1 MPYVELHAHSSYS
14 FLDGASLPE
23 ELAVRAAELGY
34 PALAL
39 TDHDGVYGSLEFAH
53 AAKHFGVRPITG
65 AELTL
70 ADRSHVTVLVETAKG
85 YANLCRLI
93 TAAHAHTRPEGKETQ
108 PPADPALDQALLEEL
123 NEGLVCL
130 SGCARHGLAVRNPNG
145 AARLARAFGR
155 ERFFVELQRPYER
168 GDARRNAGLRDLAA
182 SLGVPTIVTGDVHAH
197 HLRRAALQDV
207 LVAIR
212 HRSSLDGCEAERRG
226 NHECV
231 LLSPAEMV
239 ERFPEDRAA
248 VARTVELAERLRFDL
263 TEELGY
269 RYPDFSDSPEPA
281 IVQLAHVCKRTFEDR
296 YPRGHK
302 LRREARARLDEELKL
317 IDELGLA
324 GFFLLHWDVL
334 ELAREC
340 ALEVRGRD
348 SPRHALPPGRGR
360 GSSVGS
366 LVCYLTGL
374 SHVDPVG
381 AELSLGRFLNR
392 ELDSVPDIDLDFPR
406 DIREK
411 LIVAVTERYGREHAA
426 LVASFSTY
434 RSRGAIRDVGKAL
447 GLPYAEL
454 ERIARVSEGWNAKR
468 VAEELQQLPDADRKL
483 LSPRW
488 RAFGELC
495 HEIAGLPR
503 HISQHPGGMV
513 ISSRPLVELV
523 PVQPAAMA
531 GRQMCQWDKDSCADA
546 GFLKIDLLGL
556 GMLSAVEDCVDQ
568 IARLQGKPIDLS
580 RIPLDDK
587 AVYEEI
593 QRADTIGDFQ
603 IESRAQMQ
611 SLLRTRPEN
620 IDDLTVQVALVRP
633 GPIQGKAV
641 HPYIEHRQRLRE
653 DPSFVPPVDHPL
665 LADCLRSTLGVVVFQ
680 DQVLEV
686 AIALAG
692 FSVGEAEG
700 LRRAMSRKRSHDA
713 LEAYRER
720 FVEGALRKGV
730 DAETADMVY
739 DKLVGFSGFGFPKSH
754 AAAFGLL
761 AYQSAWLR
769 HHYPAEFLCALLN
782 AQPMGFYP
790 PATLVRD
797 GQRRGV
803 ETRPPDV
810 NVSAAKCAVE
820 DGAVR
825 IGIDY
830 VNGIGED
837 RGGGCR
843 RGARAGANRSPSVRD
858 LAQRTQLSE
867 HGLETLIV
875 AGACDCFE
883 LPRRQ
888 LLWQLGLVPRSQSVP
903 GSGGEE
909 KQLALPLDP
918 TAATPELPEPT
929 VWERM
934 LADYRTTNLSVGVHP
949 HGAPACASAGWRD
962 LLARPRERAGP
973 RAGGDRGNGCR
984 TAAARDRERRR
995 LHADRGR
1002 VRPGQ
1007 PDRAAVGLR
1016 QAPSD
1021 RPRRAAHPRAR
1032 PLRTDRAQPERPR
1045 PLARDTRAARA
1056 PDLAGVRSGRQ
1067 PARAPTTS
1075 ATADSVGLRRL
1086 LIGSR
1091 CSIERPSC
1099 ALRLKAV
1106 LTSATWVNAC
1116 GKLPSWRRVSGSHSS
1131 ASRPR
1136 SLRRSRSRS
1145 KDLLGLVVPSLER
1158 EIVGEPEGAREERA
1172 LAGRQP
1178 VDGPCLFVVRC
1189 TGRRARRARGH
1200 ARSPRPCRPCAG
1212 RPPGGSRRAGS
1223 SAGSRPAASSRT
1235 TA

>member
-1 MPYVELHAHSSYS
+1 MSYVELHCHSSYS

-39 TDHDGVYGSLEFAH
+39 TDHDGVYGSLEFAY

-65 AELTL
+65 AEVTL
-70 ADRSHVTVLVETAKG
+70 ADRSHVTLLVETSEG

-93 TAAHAHTRPEGKETQ
+93 TAAHANTRLPGKEAQ
-108 PPADPALDQALLEEL
+108 PPADPALDQRLLEEL
-123 NEGLVCL
+123 SDGLVCL

-145 AARLARAFGR
+145 AARLAHVFGPD
-155 ERFFVELQRPYER
+155 RFFVELQRPYER
-168 GDARRNAGLRDLAA
+168 GDARRNASLRDPAG

-197 HLRRAALQDV
+197 HPRRATLQDV
-207 LVAIR
+207 LVAVR
-212 HRSSLDGCEAERRG
+212 NRTSLDGCEAERRG

-231 LLSPAEMV
+231 LLAPGEMV
-239 ERFPEDRAA
+239 ERFPDDRAA
-248 VARTVELAERLRFDL
+248 VSLTVELAERLRFDL

-281 IVQLAHVCKRTFEDR
+281 IVQLAHVCNRTFEER
-296 YPRGHK
+296 YPQGHR
-302 LRREARARLDEELKL
+302 LRHQALARLEDELKL
-317 IDELGLA
+317 IDEIGLA

-334 ELAREC
+334 ELARKC

-426 LVASFSTY
+426 LVASFATY

-468 VAEELQQLPDADRKL
+468 VAEELQLLPDADRKM

-488 RAFGELC
+488 RAFAELC

-513 ISSRPLVELV
+513 ISTRPLVELV
-523 PVQPAAMA
+523 PVQPAAME
-531 GRQMCQWDKDSCADA
+531 GRQICQWDKDSCADA

-568 IARLQGKPIDLS
+568 IARLRGEPIDLS
-580 RIPLDDK
+580 RIPLDDREVF
-587 AVYEEI
+587 AEI
-593 QRADTIGDFQ
+593 QRADTVGDFQ

-620 IDDLTVQVALVRP
+620 LDDLTVQVALVRP

-641 HPYIEHRQRLRE
+641 HPYVAHREELRRNP
-653 DPSFVPPVDHPL
+653 DFVAPVDHPL

-692 FSVGEAEG
+692 FAVGEAEG

-713 LEAYRER
+713 LEAYRGS
-720 FVEGALRKGV
+720 FVEGAVEQGV
-730 DAETADMVY
+730 DEQTAQLVY

-769 HHYPAEFLCALLN
+769 HHYPAEFLCSLLN

-790 PATLVRD
+790 PATLMRD

-803 ETRPPDV
+803 ETFPPDV
-810 NVSAAKCAVE
+810 NVSLAKCTVE

-825 IGIDY
+825 IGIEY
-830 VNGIGED
+830 VNGVGEEEAKAVVIERD
-837 RGGGCR
+837 
-843 RGARAGANRSPSVRD
+843 RAGRYRSIRE

-867 HGLETLIV
+867 HALETLIV
-875 AGACDCFE
+875 AGACDCF
-883 LPRRQ
+883 
-888 LLWQLGLVPRSQSVP
+888 
-903 GSGGEE
+903 
-909 KQLALPLDP
+909 
-918 TAATPELPEPT
+918 
-929 VWERM
+929 
-934 LADYRTTNLSVGVHP
+934 
-949 HGAPACASAGWRD
+949 
-962 LLARPRERAGP
+962 
-973 RAGGDRGNGCR
+973 
-984 TAAARDRERRR
+984 
-995 LHADRGR
+995 
-1002 VRPGQ
+1002 
-1007 PDRAAVGLR
+1007 
-1016 QAPSD
+1016 
-1021 RPRRAAHPRAR
+1021 
-1032 PLRTDRAQPERPR
+1032 
-1045 PLARDTRAARA
+1045 
-1056 PDLAGVRSGRQ
+1056 
-1067 PARAPTTS
+1067 
-1075 ATADSVGLRRL
+1075 
-1086 LIGSR
+1086 
-1091 CSIERPSC
+1091 
-1099 ALRLKAV
+1099 
-1106 LTSATWVNAC
+1106 
-1116 GKLPSWRRVSGSHSS
+1116 
-1131 ASRPR
+1131 
-1136 SLRRSRSRS
+1136 
-1145 KDLLGLVVPSLER
+1145 
-1158 EIVGEPEGAREERA
+1158 
-1172 LAGRQP
+1172 
-1178 VDGPCLFVVRC
+1178 
-1189 TGRRARRARGH
+1189 
-1200 ARSPRPCRPCAG
+1200 
-1212 RPPGGSRRAGS
+1212 
-1223 SAGSRPAASSRT
+1223 
-1235 TA
+1235 

>member
-1 MPYVELHAHSSYS
+1 MTIELQPEFPHRTRKKDRFPLTGSTSQRAPAARRVRERSAAVPYVELHAHSSYS

-23 ELAVRAAELGY
+23 ELAVQAAELGY
-34 PALAL
+34 GALAL

-53 AAKHFGVRPITG
+53 AAKYFGVRPITG

-70 ADRSHVTVLVETAKG
+70 ADRSHVTVLVETQQG

-93 TAAHAHTRPEGKETQ
+93 TAAHAHTRPEGRESQ

-123 NEGLVCL
+123 NDGLVCL
-130 SGCARHGLAVRNPNG
+130 SGCARHGLAVRNPNA
-145 AARLARAFGR
+145 AARLARALGR
-155 ERFFVELQRPYER
+155 DRFFVELQRPYER
-168 GDARRNAGLRDLAA
+168 GDAQRNTRLRDLAA

-197 HLRRAALQDV
+197 HPRRAPLQDV
-207 LVAIR
+207 LVAVR

-231 LLSPAEMV
+231 LLSPAEV
-239 ERFPEDRAA
+239 AERFPDDRAA
-248 VARTVELAERLRFDL
+248 VARTVEVAERLTFDL

-281 IVQLAHVCKRTFEDR
+281 IVQLAQVCKREFGER
-296 YPRGHK
+296 YPHGHK
-302 LRREARARLDEELKL
+302 LRREAATRLDDELRL

-334 ELAREC
+334 QLAREC
-340 ALEVRGRD
+340 ALEVRGRG

-426 LVASFSTY
+426 LVASFATY

-454 ERIARVSEGWNAKR
+454 ERIARVSDGWNAKR
-468 VAEELQQLPDADRKL
+468 VAEELELLPDADRKL

-495 HEIAGLPR
+495 SEIAGLPR

-513 ISSRPLVELV
+513 ISSRPLIELV

-531 GRQMCQWDKDSCADA
+531 GRQMCQWDKDSCSDA

-568 IARLQGKPIDLS
+568 IVRLRGEPIDLS

-587 AVYEEI
+587 DVYDDI

-620 IDDLTVQVALVRP
+620 LDDLTVQVALVRP

-641 HPYIEHRQRLRE
+641 HPYIDHRQQLRE

-680 DQVLEV
+680 DQVLDV

-720 FVEGALRKGV
+720 FVAGALHKGV
-730 DAETADMVY
+730 DEKTANDVY

-769 HHYPAEFLCALLN
+769 HHYSAEFLCALLN

-803 ETRPPDV
+803 ETRPPGV
-810 NVSAAKCAVE
+810 NISAAKCTVE

-825 IGIDY
+825 IGLDY

-837 RGGGCR
+837 DAQAVVEERDR
-843 RGARAGANRSPSVRD
+843 DGAFTSVRE

-888 LLWQLGLVPRSQSVP
+888 LLWQLGLVPRSQTVP
-903 GSGGEE
+903 GSGGDE

-918 TAATPELPEPT
+918 TAETPDLPEPT

-934 LADYRTTNLSVGVHP
+934 LADYRTTSLSVGTHP
-949 HGAPACASAGWRD
+949 LELLRPHLPAGVISSRELDATPDRTQVAIAGMAVARQRPATANGVVFMLIED
-962 LLARPRERAGP
+962 EFGPVNLIVPPTVYEKHRAIVRSEPLILARGRFERI
-973 RAGGDRGNGCR
+973 
-984 TAAARDRERRR
+984 ERNQNV
-995 LHADRGR
+995 L
-1002 VRPGQ
+1002 VRSLETLG
-1007 PDRAAVGLR
+1007 
-1016 QAPSD
+1016 
-1021 RPRRAAHPRAR
+1021 
-1032 PLRTDRAQPERPR
+1032 
-1045 PLARDTRAARA
+1045 PLAREVSEETE
-1056 PDLAGVRSGRQ
+1056 
-1067 PARAPTTS
+1067 
-1075 ATADSVGLRRL
+1075 VGA
-1086 LIGSR
+1086 S
-1091 CSIERPSC
+1091 
-1099 ALRLKAV
+1099 
-1106 LTSATWVNAC
+1106 
-1116 GKLPSWRRVSGSHSS
+1116 LP
-1131 ASRPR
+1131 
-1136 SLRRSRSRS
+1136 
-1145 KDLLGLVVPSLER
+1145 
-1158 EIVGEPEGAREERA
+1158 GAHH
-1172 LAGRQP
+1172 
-1178 VDGPCLFVVRC
+1178 F
-1189 TGRRARRARGH
+1189 GH
-1200 ARSPRPCRPCAG
+1200 R
-1212 RPPGGSRRAGS
+1212 
-1223 SAGSRPAASSRT
+1223 
-1235 TA
+1235 

>member
-1 MPYVELHAHSSYS
+1 VPYVELHAHSSYS

-23 ELAVRAAELGY
+23 ELAVQAAELGY

-65 AELTL
+65 AEVTL
-70 ADRSHVTVLVETAKG
+70 ADRSHVTLLVETPKG

-93 TAAHAHTRPEGKETQ
+93 TAAHAHTRPPGKESQ
-108 PPADPALDQALLEEL
+108 PPADPALDQKLLEEL
-123 NEGLVCL
+123 NDGLVCL
-130 SGCARHGLAVRNPNG
+130 SGCARHGLAVRNPNA

-155 ERFFVELQRPYER
+155 DRFFVELQRPYER
-168 GDARRNAGLRDLAA
+168 GDGPRNALLRDLAA
-182 SLGVPTIVTGDVHAH
+182 SLGVRTIVTGDVHAH
-197 HLRRAALQDV
+197 HRRRAPLQDV
-207 LVAIR
+207 LVAVR

-239 ERFPEDRAA
+239 ERFPEDRDA
-248 VARTVELAERLRFDL
+248 VARTVELADRLQFDL

-281 IVQLAHVCKRTFEDR
+281 IVQLARVCNRTFEDR
-296 YPRGHK
+296 YPAGHK
-302 LRREARARLDEELKL
+302 LRKEARKRLEEELKL

-348 SPRHALPPGRGR
+348 SPRHVLPPGRGR

-381 AELSLGRFLNR
+381 ADLSLGRFLNR
-392 ELDSVPDIDLDFPR
+392 ELDAVPDIDLDFPR

-426 LVASFSTY
+426 LVASFATY

-468 VAEELQQLPDADRKL
+468 VAEELQLLPDVDRKL

-495 HEIAGLPR
+495 QEIAGLPR

-531 GRQMCQWDKDSCADA
+531 DRQMCQWDKDSCADA

-556 GMLSAVEDCVDQ
+556 GMLSAVEDCVEQ
-568 IARLQGKPIDLS
+568 IARLQGEPIDLS
-580 RIPLDDK
+580 RISLDDR
-587 AVYEEI
+587 AVYDDI
-593 QRADTIGDFQ
+593 QRADTVGDFQ

-620 IDDLTVQVALVRP
+620 LDDLTVQVALVRP

-641 HPYIEHRQRLRE
+641 HPYVEHRQRLRE

-665 LADCLRSTLGVVVFQ
+665 LAECLSSTLGVVVFQ

-713 LEAYRER
+713 LEAYRDR

-730 DAETADMVY
+730 DAETADLVY

-810 NVSAAKCAVE
+810 NVSAAKCTVE
-820 DGAVR
+820 EGAVR
-825 IGIDY
+825 IGVDY
-830 VNGIGED
+830 VNGIGEED
-837 RGGGCR
+837 AKAVVAERERGGPFR
-843 RGARAGANRSPSVRD
+843 SVRE

-875 AGACDCFE
+875 AGACDCFGS
-883 LPRRQ
+883 PRRQ

-934 LADYRTTNLSVGVHP
+934 LADYRTTSLSVGIHP
-949 HGAPACASAGWRD
+949 LELLRAHLPDGVISSRD
-962 LLARPRERAGP
+962 LDGA
-973 RAGGDRGNGCR
+973 
-984 TAAARDRERRR
+984 
-995 LHADRGR
+995 
-1002 VRPGQ
+1002 
-1007 PDRAAVGLR
+1007 PDRAQVAIAGMAVAR
-1016 QAPSD
+1016 QRPATANGVVFMLIEDEFGAVNLIVPPSVYD
-1021 RPRRAAHPRAR
+1021 RHRAIVRGEPLILAR
-1032 PLRTDRAQPERPR
+1032 GRFERIER
-1045 PLARDTRAARA
+1045 NQNVLVRSLETLGPLARRISQETE
-1056 PDLAGVRSGRQ
+1056 
-1067 PARAPTTS
+1067 
-1075 ATADSVGLRRL
+1075 VGA
-1086 LIGSR
+1086 S
-1091 CSIERPSC
+1091 
-1099 ALRLKAV
+1099 
-1106 LTSATWVNAC
+1106 
-1116 GKLPSWRRVSGSHSS
+1116 LP
-1131 ASRPR
+1131 
-1136 SLRRSRSRS
+1136 
-1145 KDLLGLVVPSLER
+1145 
-1158 EIVGEPEGAREERA
+1158 GAHH
-1172 LAGRQP
+1172 
-1178 VDGPCLFVVRC
+1178 F
-1189 TGRRARRARGH
+1189 GH
-1200 ARSPRPCRPCAG
+1200 R
-1212 RPPGGSRRAGS
+1212 
-1223 SAGSRPAASSRT
+1223 
-1235 TA
+1235 